1 VHTCTRLVI
10 VDRLVSRV
18 RFLRFALCSRLLL
31 LIFFAATSIIL
42 SKKNDAFSSKEL
54 TLERIRTEL
63 LQKQY
68 STIHQGA
75 AYQGYIPS
83 PVEMFKKNV
92 FSSARM
98 SRVCGN
104 ELFKKMQTNLK
115 EMYFYSRCTSFWT
128 PRSVLVKSPGC
139 FLRTKIPVP
148 ALPSFRP
155 NQSANDRIGP
165 CEKEIVFE
173 LQKNM
178 DEKFLDPNA

>member
-1 VHTCTRLVI
+1 
-10 VDRLVSRV
+10 
-18 RFLRFALCSRLLL
+18 L

-104 ELFKKMQTNLK
+104 ELLKKNANKPQGN
-115 EMYFYSRCTSFWT
+115 
-128 PRSVLVKSPGC
+128 V
-139 FLRTKIPVP
+139 FLQQVH
-148 ALPSFRP
+148 L
-155 NQSANDRIGP
+155 
-165 CEKEIVFE
+165 
-173 LQKNM
+173 
-178 DEKFLDPNA
+178 FLDPSISPREEPGLFPPNENPGPRSSLISAQPISERQNRPM